1 MGTKRSDIKKR
12 NSIKN
17 RLFLNWKDEEVHT
30 YSWFES
36 HGISRQSIHQCL
48 NSKLIKKLGGGA
60 YIKANDELNWQAAIF
75 TIQKELQLPL
85 HVSGQ
90 SALEMQGSGHF
101 LQMGKRPFIYIMKRE
116 EMRLPIW
123 LKKNDWGVRFHFKT
137 SSLFPSDLGLIKYDR
152 SKFHFTL
159 SSKER
164 AIMEMI
170 DSLDLT
176 DSFET
181 LERYFEGLLSL
192 HSSLVQRLLENCSS
206 IKVKRVFLYMADKLD
221 LPIIKKIDIRRIKLG
236 RGKRVVSKNGKLNK
250 TYNITVPVYDD
261 YSN

>member
-1 MGTKRSDIKKR
+1 MKRKLTK
-12 NSIKN
+12 NC
-17 RLFLNWKDEEVHT
+17 LFLNWKDEEVHT

-48 NSKLIKKLGGGA
+48 NNKLIKKLGGGA

-75 TIQKELQLPL
+75 TAQKELQLPL
-85 HVSGQ
+85 HVAGQ

-101 LQMGKRPFIYIMKRE
+101 LQLGKRPLIYIIKRE
-116 EMRLPIW
+116 EMRIPIW
-123 LKKNDWGVRFHFKT
+123 LKNNNWGVKFHFKT
-137 SSLFPSDLGLIKYDR
+137 SSLFPSNLGLTEYNQ
-152 SKFHFTL
+152 SKFRFTL
-159 SSKER
+159 SSRER

-170 DSLDLT
+170 DSLDLR

-192 HSSLVQRLLENCSS
+192 RDSLVQKLLENCSS
-206 IKVKRVFLYMADKLD
+206 IKIKRVFLHMADKLQ
-221 LPIIKKIDIRRIKLG
+221 LPVIKKINVHRVELG
-236 RGKRVVSKNGKLNK
+236 RGKRVVSKNGKLDK
-250 TYNITVPVYDD
+250 TYNITVPLYDN

>member
-1 MGTKRSDIKKR
+1 MKRKLTK
-12 NSIKN
+12 NC
-17 RLFLNWKDEEVHT
+17 LFLKWKDEEVHT
-30 YSWFES
+30 YSWFKF

-48 NSKLIKKLGGGA
+48 NNGLIKKLGGGT
-60 YIKANDELNWQAAIF
+60 YIKANDELNWHAAIF
-75 TIQKELQLPL
+75 TAQKELQLPL

-101 LQMGKRPFIYIMKRE
+101 IQLGKKPLVYIIKRKE
-116 EMRLPIW
+116 IRIPIW
-123 LKKNDWGVRFHFKT
+123 LKKNDWSVKFRFKT
-137 SSLFPSDLGLIKYDR
+137 STLFPSNLGLIEYDQ

-181 LERYFEGLLSL
+181 LERYFEGLLDL
-192 HSSLVQRLLENCSS
+192 RSSLVQKLLENCSS
-206 IKVKRVFLYMADKLD
+206 IKVKRVFLHMADKLR
-221 LPIIKKIDIRRIKLG
+221 LPVMKKTNIRRVELG
-236 RGKRVVSKNGKLNK
+236 RGKRVVSKKGKLNK
-250 TYNITVPVYDD
+250 TYNITVPLYDN
-261 YSN
+261 YSH

>member
-1 MGTKRSDIKKR
+1 METKRSDIMKR
-12 NSIKN
+12 NSTKN

-48 NSKLIKKLGGGA
+48 NNKLIKKLGGGA

-75 TIQKELQLPL
+75 TAQKELQLPL

-101 LQMGKRPFIYIMKRE
+101 LQLGKRPFLYIIKRE
-116 EMRLPIW
+116 EMRIPIW
-123 LKKNDWGVRFHFKT
+123 FKKNDWGVKFHFKT
-137 SSLFPSDLGLIKYDR
+137 STLFPSDLGLIKYDQ

-170 DSLDLT
+170 DNLDLR

-181 LERYFEGLLSL
+181 LERYFEGLLGLRSL
-192 HSSLVQRLLENCSS
+192 LVQRLLENCSS
-206 IKVKRVFLYMADKLD
+206 IKVKRVFLYMADKLE
-221 LPIIKKIDIRRIKLG
+221 LPIIKKIDVRRIKLG

>member
-1 MGTKRSDIKKR
+1 MKRKRTKDC
-12 NSIKN
+12 
-17 RLFLNWKDEEVHT
+17 LFLNWKDEEVHT

-48 NSKLIKKLGGGA
+48 NNGLIKKLGGGA
-60 YIKANDELNWQAAIF
+60 YIKANDEFNWQAAIF
-75 TIQKELQLPL
+75 TAQKELQLPL

-101 LQMGKRPFIYIMKRE
+101 IQMGKRPFVYITKRE

-137 SSLFPSDLGLIKYDR
+137 SSLFSSDLGLIEYNQ

-164 AIMEMI
+164 AIIEMI

-181 LERYFEGLLSL
+181 LERYFEGLLDL
-192 HSSLVQRLLENCSS
+192 RSSLVQQLLENCSS
-206 IKVKRVFLYMADKLD
+206 IRVKRVFLHMANKLQ
-221 LPIIKKIDIRRIKLG
+221 LPIIKKINIRRVELG
-236 RGKRVVSKNGKLNK
+236 RGKRVVSKKGKLDK
-250 TYNITVPVYDD
+250 IYNITVPLYDD
-261 YSN
+261 YSH